1 MKRTNLF
8 EKVNKAVYALFIMA
22 AVSFTLTSCDEGDGT
37 EEPVATDSILEI
49 VAASENHTQLEAFVT
64 ANADLVTVLGG
75 DDLTLFAPN
84 DAAFEALRQTLG
96 VADLNQVN
104 PSVIAAVLAFHV
116 HTSGVVL
123 RADMNADTELSTVQ
137 GEMITYNANGNIETG
152 GSVTNVGFVG
162 DEILATNGVVHVVD
176 RILIPPTIFATIG
189 ANLGKVS
196 QIILLGADFSTL
208 AAAIYKADT
217 YASSANETPL
227 TSILA
232 DASLDLT
239 VFAPVN
245 PVFESAGITLDT
257 YTAQQWYGIIANHVL
272 LQTKLVADFEV
283 GVGNV
288 TAAGGAITL
297 LPSGG
302 LDSNGVEG
310 AEATFVDGATDI
322 FATPDPAA
330 TNGVVHAIAG
340 VLAPASAG
348 RYAIDENFTTLRSLN
363 K

>member
-1 MKRTNLF
+1 MKKTNLL

-22 AVSFTLTSCDEGDGT
+22 AVSFTMTSCDDTGGEDP
-37 EEPVATDSILEI
+37 EPEPTQTALEI
-49 VAASENHTQLEAFVT
+49 VVASEDHNQLEAFVS
-64 ANADLVTVLGG
+64 ANSDLVNVLGG
-75 DDLTLFAPN
+75 NDLTLFAPN
-84 DAAFEALRQTLG
+84 DAAFEKLRATLG
-96 VADLNQVN
+96 VTDLNQVN

-116 HTSGVVL
+116 HTAGTVL
-123 RADMNADTELSTVQ
+123 REDITSETSLSTVQ
-137 GEMITYNANGNIETG
+137 GESITFNANGNIATG
-152 GSVTNVGFVG
+152 GSDTDVEFVG
-162 DEILATNGVVHVVD
+162 EQIKATNGVVHVVET
-176 RILIPPTIFATIG
+176 ILIPPTIFASIG

-196 QIILLGADFSTL
+196 QTILLGADFSTL
-208 AAAIYKADT
+208 ASAIYKADT
-217 YASSANETPL
+217 YAASAGETPL

-232 DASLDLT
+232 NADLNLT

-257 YTAQQWYGIIANHVL
+257 YSAQQWYGIIANHVL
-272 LQTKLVADFEV
+272 LETILYADLVE
-283 GVGNV
+283 GQGNV

-302 LDSNGVEG
+302 LDSNGVAG
-310 AEATFVDGATDI
+310 AEATFVEVDGNLIVDI
-322 FATPDPAA
+322 QS